1 MDGDPLVMKYAILE
15 LNSRKSKE
23 NTMETAIRLTTV
35 EENTKLVVFSSRSP
49 KDLATS
55 TEPPTPKSMVRKLKK
70 IITGIVRLT
79 AEMASGPIN
88 RLSTM
93 ASVVM
98 AICEVTDAKIEAH
111 MNLCKA
117 LAIK

>member
-1 MDGDPLVMKYAILE
+1 MAGDPLVMKQAISE
-15 LNSRKSKE
+15 LKSKKSSE
-23 NTMETAIRLTTV
+23 NEIAITDRPISV
-35 EENTKLVVFSSRSP
+35 EENIRRVFFSSRSP
-49 KDLATS
+49 NDLAIS
-55 TEPPTPKSMVRKLKK
+55 TDPPMPKSMVRKLKK
-70 IITGIVRLT
+70 MITGIVRLT

-93 ASVVM
+93 ASVVV
-98 AICEVTDAKIEAH
+98 AICEDTDAKMEAH

>member
-1 MDGDPLVMKYAILE
+1 MMKKAISE
-15 LNSRKSKE
+15 QNSKKSRE
-23 NTMETAIRLTTV
+23 NKTAITVRPMSV
-35 EENTKLVVFSSRSP
+35 EEKIRRVLFSSRSP
-49 KDLATS
+49 NDLAIS
-55 TEPPTPKSMVRKLKK
+55 TDPPIPKSMVRKLKK
-70 IITGIVRLT
+70 MMTGIVRLT

>member
-1 MDGDPLVMKYAILE
+1 MAGEPLVMKKVILE
-15 LNSRKSKE
+15 LNNKKSSE
-23 NTMETAIRLTTV
+23 NETAITV
-35 EENTKLVVFSSRSP
+35 RPMSVEVKIRRVFFSSRSP
-49 KDLATS
+49 NDLAIS
-55 TEPPTPKSMVRKLKK
+55 TDPPIPKSMVRKLKK
-70 IITGIVRLT
+70 MMTGIVRLT
-79 AEMASGPIN
+79 AEIASGPIK

-98 AICEVTDAKIEAH
+98 AICEVTDAKMEAH